1 MTEQLNCI
9 ITDIE
14 EKVKH
19 IYMFKPICI
28 YIVIGS
34 YAGSIKIDQN
44 KIPFIDDKDNQ
55 QFPPVLQKLYL
66 DFPDM
71 QFFCIYIDPVLE
83 NPIFITQDFNLRQK
97 LFENNIWKKNDD
109 EFCYENKRITV
120 YPFRHSIKIKN
131 TLREI
136 TYNFLDITD
145 CINRLHE
152 ICKKENIF
160 YQFADF
166 TGIDYCKYIESYFM
180 DSIKINLDS
189 IAYGLGN
196 GFISGC
202 FYDLTSPE
210 AHFAYIREK
219 NEKRDMIRIFNITHI
234 INMYNTFTNKEKE
247 KITFT
252 NFLNNVIDIFPI
264 ENIDIIMSQL
274 KIYIDNFISIFKN
287 FILSN
292 LRYLYNIQNNIY
304 AGKDI
309 NFNINYDG
317 LNILGID
324 IINKIS
330 KMIDQR
336 DCNMFEKIKELI
348 GNKYKIEFEL
358 LLYEKYQMNSIE
370 LINYITQSDDVYQ
383 WHNVCSNMLN

>member
-83 NPIFITQDFNLRQK
+83 
-97 LFENNIWKKNDD
+97 
-109 EFCYENKRITV
+109 